1 MFANY
6 ENEGTLYTVER
17 RKQILSLLFCILF
30 MFYCFVSRLYFFFL
44 FFYCCYIVFFIML
57 KIDA

>member
-30 MFYCFVSRLYFFFL
+30 MFYCFVSRLYSFFYFFIAVILFFL
-44 FFYCCYIVFFIML
+44 LC
-57 KIDA
+57 